1 MMARMLVRYII
12 LFVITGMYIPLAAQ
26 PVYLHK
32 HFGMH
37 DGLSND
43 EVTSIVQDKQDFIWI
58 GTRGGLNRY
67 DGHEFVSYQ
76 KEEGGLSSS
85 AIETLF
91 VDSRGKLWIGTHNGV
106 DCFDPVTESFSHFIL
121 KDSNATN
128 AGENRIVQLFE
139 DSKGIIWAGDYSRGL
154 YRKTS
159 DSTFENHVSQ
169 LAIRKVIEDD
179 KGLFWIA
186 AEYKGLV
193 LYNPVSQTSTTI
205 LDVST
210 GVTTI
215 EKSIAKDKIYLGTWR
230 EGLFEVDISEGYFKS
245 PKIAQH
251 KLNTSI
257 HSTKLNDIYTLRA
270 MPQDELW
277 MGTWDGGLRI
287 WNGEKDIA
295 RFARNINRQ
304 GLSNNIVLCIFKD
317 RSGLIWVGTDGGGVN
332 IFKANT
338 SGFQNIGADP
348 YAARSLSN
356 EKVDA
361 IAMDTQGNVMVG
373 TRGEGLNIIRGSNVE
388 ALNRPGFLDAYY
400 NGKNNIAALL
410 YDGFGNWWIGD
421 LDFGL
426 YRLRCDKDLKN
437 CRYESLR
444 PGEGQHHIGGIK
456 ITALAEDA
464 QHRVWVGTQRNG
476 ISCISLNANGDIE
489 SIHHD
494 NLDIYGEQGQRIT
507 TIVAS
512 TQSERLWIGTYNGLL
527 NYTTD
532 AIYGRYHQK
541 TKPLLE
547 NEIIRTVYEDAK
559 GNVWAGTY
567 NGLWQI
573 RTNASGVKEQKK
585 WTVKDGLSS
594 NYIQGIT
601 GVHQDRHLW
610 ISTSN
615 GLNMLDLE
623 SGTVKIYTE
632 YDGMIGD
639 SFLLNSVFNDK
650 QGHLYFGSTNGLTWF
665 NMDSLRSDRNT
676 IPPRFTGLILNDD
689 INVRV
694 GHEYFGNVILP
705 ESMEYTSQ
713 IVLDHHVK
721 KFTLTF
727 SAPDFFSPNRA
738 PYSYQLKGYDDRWI
752 EHTSHTASFTNLDAG
767 TYIFR
772 LRVNSNSDQETSA
785 IQEIKITILPPPWAT
800 WWAYTGYILFSVLV
814 AVCLFRLINA
824 QTNLRNKLRMEQVL
838 REKES
843 ELNQLKLRFFTNI
856 SHELRTPL
864 TLIAA
869 PLEEMLLSQTLPE
882 AYREKARLM
891 KRNVKS
897 LLRLSDQL
905 ITFRKV
911 ETQNMD
917 LLLAP
922 VDVVAFCREIYSLFK
937 LSSGDDKYIFEF
949 YSDREQCI
957 AYIDQEKLE
966 MILLNLISNAVKF
979 SPKGGVISI
988 RVSVQDEYIILLVED
1003 HGIGMSQE
1011 NVSRIFERFYQLGDS
1026 RTNTGVGIGLAL
1038 VESLVNL
1045 HHGQI
1050 RVESKK
1056 GSGSKFFV
1064 SLPLGRWFEK
1074 LDYAHMREGEQ
1085 ATLRSDYWKEQ
1096 IHDLFMEQQASRQ
1109 SMLESTTQILI
1120 VDDNKEM
1127 ADYLGVLF
1135 AGNYRCK
1142 IAYNGEDALQVLNNE
1157 IIELVILDVMMP
1169 GISGVELCQKIKSN
1183 RTTSHVPVIMLSA
1196 KTAVEDQLSGLHTG
1210 ADDYIEKP
1218 FNPDLLKARVRTRL
1232 EKVKEL
1238 KEYYQR
1244 EFLLQPKEQVVAND
1258 DEKFILDLKS
1268 IVEKYIADT
1277 DKIKLAVQEEM
1288 AMSKATLYRKLKS
1301 ITDYSLSEFIK
1312 VIRIKKAAQLL
1323 TSSQL
1328 SISEIAYDVGFN
1340 DLKYFRVCFE
1350 SVYHTTPSEY
1360 RKANKANT
1368 NITV

>member
-1 MMARMLVRYII
+1 MPRFPIYILLVT
-12 LFVITGMYIPLAAQ
+12 LTVFTCASVVAQ
-26 PVYLHK
+26 PVYQHK

-67 DGHEFVSYQ
+67 DGHEFTSYQ

-106 DCFDPVTESFSHFIL
+106 DCFDPVTESFSHYTF
-121 KDSNATN
+121 KESNATN
-128 AGENRIVQLFE
+128 AGEHRIIQLFE
-139 DSKGIIWAGDYSRGL
+139 DRQGIIWAGDYSRGL
-154 YRKTS
+154 YRKTN
-159 DSTFENHVSQ
+159 DSTFENHLSQ
-169 LAIRKVIEDD
+169 LAVRKVIEDD

-193 LYNPVSQTSTTI
+193 LYNPVNQTTTTI
-205 LDVST
+205 LDVAT

-215 EKSIAKDKIYLGTWR
+215 EKSIANDKIYLGTWR
-230 EGLFEVDISEGYFKS
+230 EGLFEVDISEGYFRS
-245 PKIAQH
+245 PKVTQH
-251 KLNTSI
+251 KLDTRI
-257 HSTKLNDIYTLRA
+257 HSPKLNDIYTIRA
-270 MPQDELW
+270 LQKDELW
-277 MGTWDGGLRI
+277 IGTWDGGLRV
-287 WNGEKDIA
+287 WNGEKDIL
-295 RFARNINRQ
+295 RFARNANRQ
-304 GLSNNIVLCIFKD
+304 GLSNNIILCIFKD
-317 RSGLIWVGTDGGGVN
+317 RSGVVWVGTDGGGVN

-338 SGFQNIGADP
+338 SGFKNIGADP
-348 YAARSLSN
+348 DAERSLSN

-361 IAMDTQGNVMVG
+361 IAMDNRGNILVG
-373 TRGEGLNIIRGSNVE
+373 TRGEGLNVIHGNDVL
-388 ALNRPGFLDAYY
+388 ALNRPGFLDSFY

-410 YDGFGNWWIGD
+410 YDNTGNWWIGD

-426 YRLRCDKDLKN
+426 YRLRCDDDLKN
-437 CRYESLR
+437 CQYESLR
-444 PGEGQHHIGGIK
+444 PGEGHRHIGGIK
-456 ITALAEDA
+456 ITALTEDA
-464 QHRVWVGTQRNG
+464 QHQIWVGTQRNG
-476 ISCISLNANGDIE
+476 ISRISLQPDGDIK

-494 NLDIYGEQGQRIT
+494 NFDAYGEQGQRIT

-512 TQSERLWIGTYNGLL
+512 NKQERLWIGTYNGLL
-527 NYTTD
+527 NYPMD
-532 AIYGRYHQK
+532 DIDNRHHKKLQ
-541 TKPLLE
+541 PFLE
-547 NEIIRTVYEDAK
+547 NEIIRAVYEDK
-559 GNVWAGTY
+559 DGYIWAGTY

-573 RTNASGVKEQKK
+573 RLNESGIAGQKK
-585 WTVKDGLSS
+585 WTTHDGLSS

-601 GVHQDRHLW
+601 GVHGDKHLW

-615 GLNMLDLE
+615 GLNMLDPA
-623 SGTVKIYTE
+623 SGTIKIYTE

-665 NMDSLRSDRNT
+665 HVDSLQSDQDAV
-676 IPPRFTGLILNDD
+676 PPRFTGLVLNDD

-694 GHEYFGNVILP
+694 GQEYFGEVILP
-705 ESMEYTSQ
+705 AAMEYTSH

-721 KFTLTF
+721 KFTLAF
-727 SAPDFFSPNRA
+727 SSPDYFSPNRA
-738 PYSYQLKGYDDRWI
+738 QYSYQLKGYDDRWI
-752 EHTSHTASFTNLDAG
+752 EHPSHTASFTNLDPG
-767 TYIFR
+767 NYIFR
-772 LRVNSNSDQETSA
+772 LRVNRGINNDGSA

-800 WWAYTGYILFSVLV
+800 VWAYAGYTIFLVLV
-814 AVCLFRLINA
+814 AIWLFRLINA
-824 QTNLRNKLRMEQVL
+824 QTNLRNKLKMEQVL

-869 PLEEMLLSQTLPE
+869 PLEEMLLSHNLPE
-882 AYREKARLM
+882 PYLEKARLM

-922 VDVVAFCREIYSLFK
+922 VDVVAFCRDIYSLFK

-949 YSDREQCI
+949 NSEVESCN

-966 MILLNLISNAVKF
+966 MILLNLVSNAVKF

-988 RVSVQDEYIILLVED
+988 RVAAQEKSVILCVED
-1003 HGIGMSQE
+1003 HGIGISEE

-1026 RTNTGVGIGLAL
+1026 RTNTGAGIGLAL

-1045 HHGQI
+1045 HQGHI

-1056 GSGSKFFV
+1056 GIGSTFYV
-1064 SLPLGRWFEK
+1064 SLPLGIWFEN
-1074 LDYAHMREGEQ
+1074 LDYAHLREGEQ
-1085 ATLRSDYWKEQ
+1085 AALRSEHWKEQ
-1096 IHDLFMEQQASRQ
+1096 IHDLFLDQHVSRQ

-1127 ADYLGVLF
+1127 ADYLSVLF
-1135 AGNYRCK
+1135 ADAYRCK
-1142 IAYNGEDALQVLNNE
+1142 VAYNGEDALRILSNE

-1169 GISGVELCQKIKSN
+1169 GISGVELCQKIKNN
-1183 RTTSHVPVIMLSA
+1183 RSTSHVPVIMLSA
-1196 KTAVEDQLSGLHTG
+1196 KITVEDQLSGLHTG

-1244 EFLLQPKEQVVAND
+1244 EFLLQPKEQAIAND
-1258 DEKFILDLKS
+1258 DEKFILDLKG

-1323 TSSQL
+1323 VSSQL

-1360 RKANKANT
+1360 RKTNKTNT
-1368 NITV
+1368 DITV

>member
-1 MMARMLVRYII
+1 
-12 LFVITGMYIPLAAQ
+12 
-26 PVYLHK
+26 
-32 HFGMH
+32 MH

-67 DGHEFVSYQ
+67 DGHAFVSYQ

-91 VDSRGKLWIGTHNGV
+91 VDSRGKVWIGTHNGV
-106 DCFDPVTESFSHFIL
+106 DCFDPVTESFSHYTL
-121 KDSNATN
+121 RDNNTTN

-139 DSKGIIWAGDYSRGL
+139 DSKGTIWAGDYSRGL

-159 DSTFENHVSQ
+159 DSTFENHISQ
-169 LAIRKVIEDD
+169 LAVRKVIEDD
-179 KGLFWIA
+179 KGIFWIA

-193 LYNPVSQTSTTI
+193 LYNPVSQTSTTV
-205 LDVST
+205 LDVYT
-210 GVTTI
+210 GVTTV
-215 EKSIAKDKIYLGTWR
+215 EKSIATDKIYLGTWR
-230 EGLFEVDISEGYFKS
+230 EGLFEVDISEGYYKK
-245 PKIAQH
+245 PKITQH
-251 KLNTSI
+251 KLNTDI
-257 HSTKLNDIYTLRA
+257 HSTKLNDIYTLHA
-270 MPQDELW
+270 MPDNELW
-277 MGTWDGGLRI
+277 IGTWDGGLRI
-287 WNGEKDIA
+287 WDGEKDIQ
-295 RFARNINRQ
+295 RFTRNINRQ

-317 RSGLIWVGTDGGGVN
+317 RSGLVWVGTDGGGVN
-332 IFKANT
+332 IFKPNT
-338 SGFQNIGADP
+338 SGFQNIGPDVNAEKN
-348 YAARSLSN
+348 LSN
-356 EKVDA
+356 RMVDA
-361 IAMDTQGNVMVG
+361 IAMNDEGQVMIG
-373 TRGEGLNIIRGSNVE
+373 TRGEGLNMIRNGKVV
-388 ALNRPGFLDAYY
+388 ALDRPGFLDSFY

-410 YDGFGNWWIGD
+410 YDSFGNWWIGD

-426 YRLRCDKDLKN
+426 YRLRCEKELEN
-437 CRYESLR
+437 CQYETLR

-456 ITALAEDA
+456 ITALAEDR
-464 QHRVWVGTQRNG
+464 QHRIWVGTQRNG
-476 ISCISLNANGDIE
+476 ISCISLNTRGEIN
-489 SIHHD
+489 SIHHN
-494 NLDIYGEQGQRIT
+494 NLDLYGEQGQRIT
-507 TIVAS
+507 TILPSA
-512 TQSERLWIGTYNGLL
+512 QPERLWVGTYNGLL
-527 NYTTD
+527 YYAAD
-532 AIYGRYHQK
+532 ATPGRYHEK
-541 TKPLLE
+541 SKPLLE
-547 NEIIRTVYEDAK
+547 NEIIRTVYEDAR

-573 RTNASGVKEQKK
+573 RIHESGVTEQKK
-585 WTVKDGLSS
+585 WTVADGLSS

-601 GVHQDRHLW
+601 GVHNDEHLW

-615 GLNMLDLE
+615 GLNMLDMK

-665 NMDSLRSDRNT
+665 HVDSLRADLNT
-676 IPPRFTGLILNDD
+676 LPPRFTGLILNDD
-689 INVRV
+689 IHVRV
-694 GHEYFGNVILP
+694 GHEYFGNIILP
-705 ESMEYTSQ
+705 EAMEYTSH

-727 SAPDFFSPNRA
+727 SSSDYFSPNRA
-738 PYSYQLKGYDDRWI
+738 RYSYQLKGYDDRWI
-752 EHTSHTASFTNLDAG
+752 EHTSHTASFTNLDPG
-767 TYIFR
+767 SYIFR
-772 LRVNSNSDQETSA
+772 LRVNSSPGKETSA
-785 IQEIKITILPPPWAT
+785 IQEVEITVLPPPWAT
-800 WWAYTGYILFSVLV
+800 AWAYTGYIIFLALV
-814 AVCLFRLINA
+814 ATGLFRLIHA
-824 QTNLRNKLRMEQVL
+824 QTNLRNKLKMEQVL
-838 REKES
+838 REKEN

-869 PLEEMLLSQTLPE
+869 PLEEMLLSQTLQDPW
-882 AYREKARLM
+882 REKAQLM

-922 VDVVAFCREIYSLFK
+922 VDVAAFCREIYSLFK

-949 YSDREQCI
+949 HSDCEQCV

-988 RVSVQDEYIILLVED
+988 RVSTQNEYIILLVED
-1003 HGIGMSQE
+1003 HGIGMSEE

-1026 RTNTGVGIGLAL
+1026 RTNTGAGIGLAL

-1045 HHGQI
+1045 HCGKI
-1050 RVESKK
+1050 RVESRK
-1056 GSGSKFFV
+1056 GAGSKFFV
-1064 SLPLGRWFEK
+1064 NLPRGRWFDK
-1074 LDYAHMREGEQ
+1074 LDYAHLQEGEQ
-1085 ATLRSDYWKEQ
+1085 ATLRNDYRKEQ
-1096 IHDLFMEQQASRQ
+1096 IHDLFMEQHASRQ
-1109 SMLESTTQILI
+1109 SMLDSSTQILI
-1120 VDDNKEM
+1120 VDDNKEL

-1135 AGNYRCK
+1135 AGTYRCK
-1142 IAYNGEDALQVLNNE
+1142 IAYTGEDAWHTLNNE

-1169 GISGVELCQKIKSN
+1169 GISGVELCEKIKSN
-1183 RTTSHVPVIMLSA
+1183 RSTSHVPVIMLSA

-1218 FNPDLLKARVRTRL
+1218 FNPDLLKARVKTRL
-1232 EKVKEL
+1232 DKVKEL

-1244 EFLLQPKEQVVAND
+1244 EFLLQPKEQAVANA
-1258 DEKFILDLKS
+1258 DEKFILDLKA
-1268 IVEKYIADT
+1268 IIEKYITDT

-1312 VIRIKKAAQLL
+1312 VIRIRKAAQLL

-1360 RKANKANT
+1360 RKTNKSNV

>member
-1 MMARMLVRYII
+1 MPMRYI
-12 LFVITGMYIPLAAQ
+12 FSAVIMIHLYIPTVAQ

-67 DGHEFVSYQ
+67 DGHAFKSYQ

-106 DCFDPVTESFSHFIL
+106 DCFDPVTESFSHYIL
-121 KDSNATN
+121 KDSSATSS
-128 AGENRIVQLFE
+128 GENRVVQLFE
-139 DSKGIIWAGDYSRGL
+139 DSKGVIWAGDYSRGL

-159 DSTFENHVSQ
+159 DSTFENHIRQ
-169 LAIRKVIEDD
+169 LAVRKVIEDD

-193 LYNPVSQTSTTI
+193 LYNPVSQTSTTM

-215 EKSIAKDKIYLGTWR
+215 EKSIATDKIYLGTWR
-230 EGLFEVDISEGYFKS
+230 EGLFEVDISKGYFKN
-245 PKIAQH
+245 PTITQH
-251 KLNTSI
+251 KLNTNE

-270 MPQDELW
+270 MQNEELW
-277 MGTWDGGLRI
+277 IGTWDGGLRI
-287 WNGEKDIA
+287 WDGKKDILQFT
-295 RFARNINRQ
+295 RDMHRQ
-304 GLSNNIVLCIFKD
+304 GLANNIILCIFKD
-317 RSGLIWVGTDGGGVN
+317 RSGLVWVGTDGGGVT
-332 IFKANT
+332 IFKPNT

-348 YAARSLSN
+348 HAEKNLSN
-356 EKVDA
+356 QMVDA
-361 IAMDTQGNVMVG
+361 IAMDKDGHIMVG
-373 TRGEGLNIIRGSNVE
+373 TRGEGLNMIRNGKVL
-388 ALNRPGFLDAYY
+388 ALNRPGFLDAFY

-410 YDGFGNWWIGD
+410 YDSFGNWWIGD

-426 YRLRCDKDLKN
+426 YRLRCYDDFKN
-437 CRYESLR
+437 CQYETLR
-444 PGEGQHHIGGIK
+444 PGEGLHHVGGIK
-456 ITALAEDA
+456 ITALAEDK

-476 ISCISLNANGDIE
+476 ISCISLNAKGYIS
-489 SIHHD
+489 SIHHN
-494 NLDIYGEQGQRIT
+494 NLDLYGEQGQRIT
-507 TIVAS
+507 TIIPS
-512 TQSERLWIGTYNGLL
+512 IHPERLWIGTYNGLL
-527 NYTTD
+527 YYAAD
-532 AIYGRYHQK
+532 AIDGRYREK
-541 TKPLLE
+541 SKPLLE
-547 NEIIRTVYEDAK
+547 NEIIRAVYEDAH

-573 RTNASGVKEQKK
+573 RIHESGVTEQKK
-585 WTVKDGLSS
+585 WTVADGLSS
-594 NYIQGIT
+594 NYIQAIT
-601 GVHQDRHLW
+601 GVHNDRHLW

-615 GLNMLDLE
+615 GLNMLDRK
-623 SGTVKIYTE
+623 SGTVKVYTE

-665 NMDSLRSDRNT
+665 NVDSLRADLHT
-676 IPPRFTGLILNDD
+676 VPPRFTGLILNDD

-694 GHEYFGNVILP
+694 GHEYFGDVILP
-705 ESMEYTSQ
+705 EAMEYTSR

-727 SAPDFFSPNRA
+727 SSSDYFSPNRA
-738 PYSYQLKGYDDRWI
+738 RYSYQLKGYDNRWI
-752 EHTSHTASFTNLDAG
+752 EHTSHTASFTNLDPG

-772 LRVNSNSDQETSA
+772 LRVDTNKEDSG
-785 IQEIKITILPPPWAT
+785 ILEIKITILPPPWAT
-800 WWAYTGYILFSVLV
+800 AWAYTGYILFVTL
-814 AVCLFRLINA
+814 AAAWLFRLISA
-824 QTNLRNKLRMEQVL
+824 QTNLRNKLKMEQVL
-838 REKES
+838 REKEG
-843 ELNQLKLRFFTNI
+843 ELHQLKLRFFTNI

-882 AYREKARLM
+882 PYREKARLM

-949 YSDREQCI
+949 HSDREQCI

-966 MILLNLISNAVKF
+966 MILLNLVSNAVKF
-979 SPKGGVISI
+979 SPKGGIISI
-988 RVSVQDEYIILLVED
+988 RVSAQNEYIVLLVED
-1003 HGIGMSQE
+1003 HGIGISE
-1011 NVSRIFERFYQLGDS
+1011 KDVSRIFERFYQLGDS
-1026 RTNTGVGIGLAL
+1026 RTNTGAGIGLAL

-1050 RVESKK
+1050 RVESRK
-1056 GSGSKFFV
+1056 GAGSKFFV

-1074 LDYAHMREGEQ
+1074 LDYAHLQEGEQ
-1085 ATLRSDYWKEQ
+1085 ETLRSDYWKEQ
-1096 IHDLFMEQQASRQ
+1096 IHDLFLEQQTTRQ
-1109 SMLESTTQILI
+1109 SIHAPNTQLLI

-1135 AGNYRCK
+1135 AENYRCK
-1142 IAYNGEDALQVLNNE
+1142 ITYNGEDALLILNNE

-1183 RTTSHVPVIMLSA
+1183 RSTSHVPVIMLSA
-1196 KTAVEDQLSGLHTG
+1196 KTAVEDQISGLYTG

-1244 EFLLQPKEQVVAND
+1244 EFLLQPKEQSVANE
-1258 DEKFILDLKS
+1258 DEKFILDLKA
-1268 IVEKYIADT
+1268 IVEKYITDT

-1312 VIRIKKAAQLL
+1312 VIRIRKAAQLL

-1360 RKANKANT
+1360 RKANKTNA

>member
-1 MMARMLVRYII
+1 M
-12 LFVITGMYIPLAAQ
+12 VITILYIPLVAQ

-32 HFGMH
+32 HLGMH

-67 DGHEFVSYQ
+67 DGHEFIRYQ

-91 VDSRGKLWIGTHNGV
+91 VDSHGKLWIGTHNGV
-106 DCFDPVTESFSHFIL
+106 DCFDPVTESFSHYTL
-121 KDSNATN
+121 KDSNAINT
-128 AGENRIVQLFE
+128 GENHIVQLFE

-154 YRKTS
+154 YRKNS

-169 LAIRKVIEDD
+169 LAVRKVIEDD
-179 KGLFWIA
+179 RGLFWIA

-193 LYNPVSQTSTTI
+193 LYNPVSETSTTV
-205 LDVST
+205 LDVAT

-245 PKIAQH
+245 PKITQH
-251 KLNTSI
+251 KLNTSV
-257 HSTKLNDIYTLRA
+257 HSTKLNDIYTLRS
-270 MPQDELW
+270 MTSNELW

-287 WNGEKDIA
+287 WDGEKDIL
-295 RFARNINRQ
+295 RFSRNINRQ
-304 GLSNNIVLCIFKD
+304 QLSNNIILCIFKD
-317 RSGLIWVGTDGGGVN
+317 RSGLVWIGTDGGGVN

-361 IAMDTQGNVMVG
+361 IAMDTRGNVMTG
-373 TRGEGLNIIRGSNVE
+373 TRGEGLNVIRGNHVL
-388 ALNRPGFLDAYY
+388 ALNKPGLLDTFY

-426 YRLRCDKDLKN
+426 YRLRCDQDFKN
-437 CRYESLR
+437 CQYESLR
-444 PGEGQHHIGGIK
+444 PGEGKHHIGGIK

-464 QHRVWVGTQRNG
+464 KHRIWVGTQRNG
-476 ISCISLNANGDIE
+476 INCISLGTDGNIE
-489 SIHHD
+489 SVHHD
-494 NLDIYGEQGQRIT
+494 NLDTYGEQGQRIT
-507 TIVAS
+507 TIIAS
-512 TQSERLWIGTYNGLL
+512 HTPGRLWIGTYNGLL
-527 NYTTD
+527 HYPAD
-532 AIYGRYHQK
+532 GIEGRHPQK
-541 TKPLLE
+541 SKPLLE
-547 NEIIRTVYEDAK
+547 NEIIRAVYEDAN

-573 RTNASGVKEQKK
+573 RLNATGVTEQRR
-585 WTVKDGLSS
+585 WTVTDGLSS

-601 GVHQDRHLW
+601 GVQGDQHLW

-615 GLNMLDLE
+615 GLNRLDAK
-623 SGTVKIYTE
+623 SGIIKVYTE

-650 QGHLYFGSTNGLTWF
+650 QGHLYFGSANGLTWF
-665 NMDSLRSDRNT
+665 HVDSLRSDQNT

-694 GHEYFGNVILP
+694 GDEYFGNVILS
-705 ESMEYTSQ
+705 ESIGYTSQ

-727 SAPDFFSPNRA
+727 SSPDYFSPNRL

-767 TYIFR
+767 TYTFR
-772 LRVNSNSDQETSA
+772 LRIKSSSEQDTSA

-800 WWAYTGYILFSVLV
+800 AWAYAGYILLSML
-814 AVCLFRLINA
+814 AALWLFRLVNA

-869 PLEEMLLSQTLPE
+869 PLEEILLSPTLPE
-882 AYREKARLM
+882 PYREKARLM

-979 SPKGGVISI
+979 SPKGGIISI

-1003 HGIGMSQE
+1003 HGIGMLQE

-1026 RTNTGVGIGLAL
+1026 RSNTGAGIGLAL

-1045 HHGQI
+1045 HRGQI

-1064 SLPLGRWFEK
+1064 SLPLGCWFEK
-1074 LDYAHMREGEQ
+1074 LDYAHLREDEQ
-1085 ATLRSDYWKEQ
+1085 ATLRSDFWKEQ
-1096 IHDLFMEQQASRQ
+1096 IQDLFIEQQANRQ

-1135 AGNYRCK
+1135 GSMYRCK
-1142 IAYNGEDALQVLNNE
+1142 IAYTGEDALQVLNNE

-1169 GISGVELCQKIKSN
+1169 GISGVELCGKIKNN
-1183 RTTSHVPVIMLSA
+1183 RSTSHIPVIMLSA
-1196 KTAVEDQLSGLHTG
+1196 KTAIEDQLSGLHTG

-1218 FNPDLLKARVRTRL
+1218 FNPDLLKARVKTRL

-1244 EFLLQPKEQVVAND
+1244 EFLLQPKEQVVSND
-1258 DEKFILDLKS
+1258 DEKFILDLKA

-1360 RKANKANT
+1360 RKANRAST

>member
-1 MMARMLVRYII
+1 MRMLYRYI
-12 LFVITGMYIPLAAQ
+12 FITFISVFIYTPLVAQ
-26 PVYLHK
+26 PVYQHK

-67 DGHEFVSYQ
+67 DGHEFTSYQ

-85 AIETLF
+85 SIETLF
-91 VDSRGKLWIGTHNGV
+91 VDSHGKLWIGTHNGV
-106 DCFDPVTESFSHFIL
+106 DCFDPVSESFTHYTL
-121 KDSNATN
+121 KESNSTN
-128 AGENRIVQLFE
+128 AGENRIIQLFE
-139 DSKGIIWAGDYSRGL
+139 DREGVIWAGDYSRGL
-154 YRKTS
+154 YRKTN
-159 DSTFENHVSQ
+159 DSTFENQ
-169 LAIRKVIEDD
+169 LGELAIRKVVEDD

-193 LYNPVSQTSTTI
+193 LYNPIHKTTTTI
-205 LDVST
+205 LDVVT

-215 EKSIAKDKIYLGTWR
+215 EKSKTNDKIYLGTWR
-230 EGLFEVDISEGYFKS
+230 EGLFEVDISEGYFKK
-245 PKIAQH
+245 PKVTQY
-251 KLNTSI
+251 KLNTSV
-257 HSTKLNDIYTLRA
+257 HSPKLNDIYTIHA
-270 MPQDELW
+270 MQKDVLW

-287 WNGEKDIA
+287 WNGEKDTH
-295 RFARNINRQ
+295 RFSRNANRQ
-304 GLSNNIVLCIFKD
+304 GLSNNIVLCIFED
-317 RSGLIWVGTDGGGVN
+317 RLGIVWVGTDGGGIT

-338 SGFQNIGADP
+338 SGFKNIGSDP
-348 YAARSLSN
+348 QVEKSLSN
-356 EKVDA
+356 EMVDA
-361 IAMDTQGNVMVG
+361 IAMDKKGNVLVG
-373 TRGEGLNIIRGSNVE
+373 TRGEGLNSIQGSTVR
-388 ALNRPGFLDAYY
+388 ALNRPGLLDTYY
-400 NGKNNIAALL
+400 TGKNNIAALL
-410 YDGFGNWWIGD
+410 YDKTGNWWIGD

-426 YRLRCDKDLKN
+426 YKLRCDEDFKN
-437 CRYESLR
+437 CQYESLR
-444 PGEGQHHIGGIK
+444 PGEGHRHIGGIK
-456 ITALAEDA
+456 ITALAEDT
-464 QHRVWVGTQRNG
+464 QHSVWVGTQRNG
-476 ISCISLNANGDIE
+476 ISRISLQPHGDIK

-494 NLDIYGEQGQRIT
+494 NLDSYGEQGQRVT

-512 TQSERLWIGTYNGLL
+512 RKKERLWIGTYNGLL
-527 NYTTD
+527 NYPMD
-532 AIYGRYHQK
+532 YIDGQHQPK
-541 TKPLLE
+541 LQPLLE
-547 NEIIRTVYEDAK
+547 NEIIRAVYEDET

-567 NGLWQI
+567 TGLWQI
-573 RTNASGVKEQKK
+573 RLNESGTIERKK
-585 WTVKDGLSS
+585 WTTTDGLSS

-601 GVHQDRHLW
+601 GVHHDQHLW

-615 GLNMLDLE
+615 GLNMIDQK
-623 SGTVKIYTE
+623 SGAVKVYTE

-650 QGHLYFGSTNGLTWF
+650 QGHIYFGSTNGLTWF
-665 NMDSLRSDRNT
+665 HVDSLRSEKNAV
-676 IPPRFTGLILNDD
+676 PPRFTGLVLNDD
-689 INVRV
+689 MNVRV
-694 GHEYFGNVILP
+694 GHAYFGEVILP
-705 ESMEYTSQ
+705 VSMGYTSQ

-727 SAPDFFSPNRA
+727 SSPDYFAPNRA
-738 PYSYQLKGYDDRWI
+738 HYSYQLKGYDDRWI
-752 EHTSHTASFTNLDAG
+752 EHPSHSASFTNLDPG

-772 LRVNSNSDQETSA
+772 LRVSNHTNHEGA
-785 IQEIKITILPPPWAT
+785 GIQEIKITILPPPWAT
-800 WWAYTGYILFSVLV
+800 LWAYAAYTIFLLL
-814 AVCLFRLINA
+814 AATWLFRLINA
-824 QTNLRNKLRMEQVL
+824 QNNLRNKLTMEQVL

-882 AYREKARLM
+882 PYLEKAKLM

-949 YSDREQCI
+949 QSDRESCK

-988 RVSVQDEYIILLVED
+988 RIVTEEKFVILSVED
-1003 HGIGMSQE
+1003 HGIGMAEE

-1026 RTNTGVGIGLAL
+1026 RTNTGAGIGLAL

-1045 HHGQI
+1045 HQGQI

-1056 GSGSKFFV
+1056 GAGSKFFV
-1064 SLPLGRWFEK
+1064 SLPLGRWFETI
-1074 LDYAHMREGEQ
+1074 DYAHLHEGEQ

-1096 IHDLFMEQQASRQ
+1096 IHDLFIDQQVSRQ
-1109 SMLESTTQILI
+1109 SMLETTTQILI

-1127 ADYLGVLF
+1127 ADYLSVLF
-1135 AGNYRCK
+1135 AGAYRCK
-1142 IAYNGEDALQVLNNE
+1142 VAYHGEDALQILNNE

-1169 GISGVELCQKIKSN
+1169 GINGVELCQRIKSN
-1183 RTTSHVPVIMLSA
+1183 RSTSHIPVIMLSA
-1196 KTAVEDQLSGLHTG
+1196 KITVEDQLNGLHTG

-1244 EFLLQPKEQVVAND
+1244 EFLLQPKEQAVSND

-1323 TSSQL
+1323 VNSQL

-1360 RKANKANT
+1360 RKTNKTNT
-1368 NITV
+1368 DITV